1 MSCLH
6 LPVTANSPVKL
17 TKIFTKDYAS
27 YYTPL
32 SGEQYDL
39 AIITRL
45 LCLIAIASL
54 SLSTDC
60 NTSNCIKFSFLCEY

>member
-17 TKIFTKDYAS
+17 IQIFTKDYAL
-27 YYTPL
+27 YNATL

-39 AIITRL
+39 AIIIRL
-45 LCLIAIASL
+45 CVL
-54 SLSTDC
+54 
-60 NTSNCIKFSFLCEY
+60 

>member
-27 YYTPL
+27 YNTTL

-39 AIITRL
+39 AIIIRL
-45 LCLIAIASL
+45 FISH
-54 SLSTDC
+54 
-60 NTSNCIKFSFLCEY
+60 SNCFTQFINRL

>member
-45 LCLIAIASL
+45 FVSY
-54 SLSTDC
+54 
-60 NTSNCIKFSFLCEY
+60 SNCLTQFINRL